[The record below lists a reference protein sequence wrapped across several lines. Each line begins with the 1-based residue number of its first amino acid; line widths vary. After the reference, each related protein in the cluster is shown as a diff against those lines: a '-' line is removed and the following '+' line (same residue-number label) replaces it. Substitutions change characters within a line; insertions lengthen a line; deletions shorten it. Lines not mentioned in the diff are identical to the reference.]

1 MIIQPFEYKGPS
13 SLDTDILI
21 IGSGCGGAIAAAKLS
36 EKGFKI
42 TIVEEGPYVTQ
53 KDFNQNSREL
63 VPKMYRRGGGLATD
77 DLSIRILLGSTFGG
91 TTTINWMTSLRTPDF
106 VLDQWKDQFGL
117 TDYGPSDMK
126 PHFTSVEKRLSVHKI
141 NDLDH
146 SRQNRIILDGGK
158 ALGIHSEA
166 SSNNSIDCIGCGT
179 CGLGCPYNAKQDMR
193 LTYLR
198 DALKNGITVYTSTKA
213 EKIHYEDKNNQ
224 LTTVTMKGGDWKI
237 PNQTISI
244 TSKKVIVA
252 ASAIHTPLLLQ
263 KSGLTKG
270 KLVGKHLQLH
280 PVTASTGQYDDYID
294 PTYGIPQST
303 TSEEYHDLDGNG
315 YGFWLEVPDLEPF
328 LAAVNYPGIGKQRR
342 EDLKVLRKSGVI
354 IILTRDGAN
363 GKSTISNGE
372 VRWRRGFNYQNGSFN
387 LRSIPSI
394 RYKLSKEDKYHM
406 IKGLENSIEMQFAA
420 GAKRV
425 LTLHSEY
432 TELNKPEDSK
442 RIWDLR
448 NGPNE
453 ISLFSAHPTGTARM
467 GVDPKLSVVNNTAE
481 MHHYPGVYVM
491 DGSVLPTAPGVNPM
505 ITILATISRAI
516 ELANIEI

>member
-1 MIIQPFEYKGPS
+1 MIVQPFDYQGPS

-36 EKGFKI
+36 EKGYKI
-42 TIVEEGPYVTQ
+42 ILVEEGAFVSQ
-53 KDFNQNSREL
+53 KIFDQNPRKL
-63 VPKMYRRGGGLATD
+63 IPKMYRRGAGLATD
-77 DLSIRILLGSTFGG
+77 DMSIRILLGSTFGG
-91 TTTINWMTSLRTPDF
+91 SATINWMTCLRTPDF
-106 VLDQWKDQFGL
+106 VLDQWSDQFGL
-117 TDYGPSDMK
+117 VDYGPSKMK
-126 PHFTSVEKRLSVHKI
+126 PYFAQVEKRLSVHKI
-141 NDLDH
+141 NDKDH
-146 SRQNRIILDGGK
+146 SKLNRIILDGSK
-158 ALGIHSEA
+158 ELGIHGEA
-166 SSNNSIDCIGCGT
+166 SNNNSIDCIGCGT

-198 DALKNGITVYTSTKA
+198 DSLKNGIMVHTSTKA
-213 EKIHYEDKNNQ
+213 EKIRYENKNKQ
-224 LTTVTMKGGDWKI
+224 LTTVTMKGKDWNI
-237 PNQTISI
+237 PDKTLSI

-280 PVTASTGQYDDYID
+280 PVATSVGEYGDYIE
-294 PTYGIPQST
+294 PTYGIPQTT

-328 LAAVNYPGIGKQRR
+328 LIGVNYPAIGKLRR
-342 EDLKVLRKSGVI
+342 QKMKDIRKAGVI

-363 GKSTISNGE
+363 GKSAISNGE
-372 VRWRRGFNYQNGSFN
+372 VRWRRGFNYQNGSFS
-387 LRSIPSI
+387 LRPIPSI
-394 RYKLSKEDKYHM
+394 RYKLSKEDKYHLM
-406 IKGLENSIEMQFAA
+406 KGLENSIEMHFAA
-420 GAKRV
+420 GAKKV
-425 LTLHSEY
+425 NTLHNEF
-432 TELNKPEDSK
+432 TELKKPEEAK

-453 ISLFSAHPTGTARM
+453 MSLFSAHPTGTTRM
-467 GVDPKLSVVNNTAE
+467 GVDPKLSVVDKTCE

-491 DGSVLPTAPGVNPM
+491 DGSVIPTAPGVNPM

-516 ELANIEI
+516 DLGSL